1 MLESFVA
8 SARENNIAP
17 VQHSGPV
24 TDGDGLMSND
34 KVRIAIVGVGG
45 GGCNTV
51 DRMMKNK
58 IESATTM
65 AVNTDSLHLRSIQ
78 AHKKV
83 LIGANVTKG
92 LGAGGFP
99 EIAEKCAQAS
109 KNQIRDALGETE
121 LVFLCAGM
129 GGGTGTGAA
138 PVVAE
143 VAKEM
148 GAVVVS
154 IVTIPF
160 ALERARVKKA
170 MYGLQRLAPHSDTM
184 AVIDNNRLVKYCP
197 NLPISDAFNLADAIT
212 GKAVRGIAD
221 TIMMPSLMNIDY
233 ADVRSVMENGGVA
246 LISMGEAHGNDRVA
260 NVIKNTLDHP
270 LLDVSYEGAKGA
282 LLHIAGGTSLTLGES
297 IQVAEGISNE
307 FDPNAN
313 VKMGAR
319 LDPSMGDLVTVT
331 SIVTGL
337 KSGQLEGIIG
347 SMGGMQHNPESNRPS
362 FSMESVIEA

>member
-1 MLESFVA
+1 MLDGILA
-8 SARENNIAP
+8 SAKDNDGVR
-17 VQHSGPV
+17 VQANAA
-24 TDGDGLMSND
+24 TDGDGLISND
-34 KVRIAIVGVGG
+34 KIRIAVVGIGG

-51 DRMMKNK
+51 DRMMKNN
-58 IESATTM
+58 IQSAQTI
-65 AVNTDSLHLRSIQ
+65 AINTDSLHLRNMQ

-83 LIGANVTKG
+83 LIGGSITKG

-99 EIAEKCAQAS
+99 EVAEKCAQAS
-109 KNQIRDALGETE
+109 KAQLREVIGENE

-143 VAKEM
+143 IAKEA

-160 ALERARVKKA
+160 ALERARLKKA
-170 MYGLQRLAPHSDTM
+170 VWGLQRLATHSDTM
-184 AVIDNNRLVKYCP
+184 AVIDNNRLVKYVP

-212 GKAVRGIAD
+212 GRAVRGIAD
-221 TIMMPSLMNIDY
+221 TIMLPSLMNIDY

-246 LISMGEAHGNDRVA
+246 LISMGEAHGNDRVQ
-260 NVIKNTLDHP
+260 NVVKNTLEHP

-282 LLHIAGGTSLTLGES
+282 LVHICGGTSLSLGDA
-297 IQVAEGISNE
+297 IAVGEGITDS
-307 FDPNAN
+307 FDSNAN

-319 LDPSMGDLVTVT
+319 LDPSLGDTVAVT

-337 KSGQLEGIIG
+337 RSGQLEGIVG
-347 SMGGMQHNPESNRPS
+347 QMGGAQPEAPAKMPS
-362 FSMESVIEA
+362 FMESMVEI